1 MAHPRRTI
9 VAVAAGLAG
18 VLGMAGVAAAAHGSS
33 TRSSLK
39 PTTESGHHHR
49 QRGKASTTTLPGVS
63 TSSEPEHATPEPGD
77 DNGVDV
83 TAPAVLKPS
92 SDVTGE
98 PEPGDDNGVD
108 NTTTSVPD
116 ETSTTLPDE
125 TSTTL
130 PDETTTSMPGIP
142 NGMQTFTV
150 SGGTVTVDVENGV
163 LSLVSATPNPGF
175 TVDKSEVESDRVEVE
190 FKGADVDSRVRVRI
204 EDGQLRVED
213 GDN

>member
-9 VAVAAGLAG
+9 VAAAAGLAG
-18 VLGMAGVAAAAHGSS
+18 VLGMAGVAAAAHG
-33 TRSSLK
+33 TNTHSSLK
-39 PTTESGHHHR
+39 PTTESVHHHR
-49 QRGKASTTTLPGVS
+49 QRGKTSTTTVGLGVTT
-63 TSSEPEHATPEPGD
+63 TSEAEHATPEPGD
-77 DNGVDV
+77 DNGVDATQ
-83 TAPAVLKPS
+83 TAPAAVKHA
-92 SDVTGE
+92 SDVSGE
-98 PEPGDDNGVD
+98 PEPEAGDDNGVD
-108 NTTTSVPD
+108 NTTTSV
-116 ETSTTLPDE
+116 PDE

-175 TVDKSEVESDRVEVE
+175 TLDKSEVQPDRVEVE

-213 GDN
+213 GDH